1 MEKKA
6 WKKNKKDKKDTK
18 IKNDEIN
25 NIDINNKINNKNSL
39 NYNHSVT
46 LQINDIYTLCENL
59 INQYKKRRKK

>member
-6 WKKNKKDKKDTK
+6 WKKNKKDTK